1 MIAMEAFRKIM
12 ELKGVKNAVLCDRLG
27 IKSNV
32 LSERLKQKNVSV
44 SKLREMAKLVD
55 YKIVLVP
62 RESKIPDG
70 GYEIE

>member
-1 MIAMEAFRKIM
+1 MIATDAFKEIM
-12 ELKGVKNAVLCDRLG
+12 KAKGVKNAVLCDRLE
-27 IKSNV
+27 IKANV
-32 LSERLKQKNVSV
+32 LSERLKQKNISV